1 MAPVPAI
8 FIVDDDEDV
17 RVSLQTLLKA
27 EGYAAE
33 TFESAMAFLASDA
46 PTRRGCLIADIR
58 MPDMDGLALQEELV
72 RRKAELPVIIVT
84 GHGDVPLAVRAMKA
98 GAVDFLEKPYDEE
111 VLLAS
116 IRRALAAAEEAS
128 ERAASLHEA
137 EARIASL
144 TEREREVLDLLA
156 AGKANKVIAY
166 ELDISP
172 RTVEI
177 HRARVMEKM
186 RAKSLAELVR
196 MVVAIDERRS
206 ESGR

>member
-1 MAPVPAI
+1 MTTEPTI

-17 RVSLQTLLKA
+17 RASLGALLEA

-33 TFESAMAFLASDA
+33 AFESAKAFLAGDA
-46 PTRRGCLIADIR
+46 PSQAGCLIADIR
-58 MPDMDGLALQEELV
+58 MPDMDGLELQEELV
-72 RRKAELPVIIVT
+72 RRDTGLPVIIVT

-98 GAVDFLEKPYDEE
+98 GAVDFLEKPYDQD

-116 IRRALAAAEEAS
+116 VRRALARAEQAH
-128 ERAASLHEA
+128 ERAAHAHEIK
-137 EARIASL
+137 ARLDSL
-144 TEREREVLDLLA
+144 TERERQVLELLA
-156 AGKANKVIAY
+156 IGRPNKLIAY

-186 RAKSLAELVR
+186 RAKSLADLVR
-196 MVVAIDERRS
+196 MAVASNEY
-206 ESGR
+206 GGGGQG